1 MDFSVLEVTET
12 ETKTLIDFERSAL
25 RSVRCMWGSGK
36 TLLLLL
42 TSWIF
47 TETSFSGAVI
57 ALKEGRRISRNSNSL
72 DRSEWNTS
80 DDVRTLR
87 NSVVKMACP
96 RSGRIYSSIFVSK
109 LKLR

>member
-1 MDFSVLEVTET
+1 VTFFWAYHTLKMDFSVLEVTET

-57 ALKEGRRISRNSNSL
+57 ALRRKKN
-72 DRSEWNTS
+72 
-80 DDVRTLR
+80 
-87 NSVVKMACP
+87 K
-96 RSGRIYSSIFVSK
+96 
-109 LKLR
+109 